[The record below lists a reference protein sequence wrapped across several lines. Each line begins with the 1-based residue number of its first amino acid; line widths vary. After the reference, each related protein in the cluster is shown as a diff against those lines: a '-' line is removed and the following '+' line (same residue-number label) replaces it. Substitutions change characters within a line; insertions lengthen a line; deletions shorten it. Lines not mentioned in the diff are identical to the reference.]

1 MDERSALTP
10 WQWIALALAV
20 AFLDLAL
27 TFYNVWPS
35 LWIRPSFELS
45 VELGVLLLG
54 IVAYAARRGGVPRA
68 LHVALLVL
76 LVLLV
81 IGRYAEVTS
90 PALYGR
96 PVNFYWD
103 ARHLPAVAAMLAKV
117 APWWALI
124 GLVLGLAALFGAVT
138 FVLSLAL
145 SRVTTAVRVRSAR
158 RALGVV
164 GIVLVG
170 IYSTS
175 HAFAWKARYWYALP
189 VSATYLQQADFLLDA
204 YAASTSR
211 RLPAVQWP
219 ASNFRRLE
227 GGNVLLMFLE
237 SYGAVTYD
245 APEIAE
251 VVTPALKGF
260 ADAVHSTGRR
270 VLSTFVE
277 SPTFGGGSWLAHVSL
292 MSGMEIRDPGDY
304 AVLMTQHR
312 DTLPKVFSAAG
323 YHPIAVMPGTRNAWP
338 EGAFYGFDAIYAER
352 EVDYRGPDFGWW
364 RIPDQFT
371 LSRVAAL
378 GAEHDAGRP
387 LFAFLPTI
395 NTHIPFLPIPPY
407 QPDWQR
413 LTTDEPFAH
422 GAVAASLERTPDWL
436 KLRVPYA
443 DSFAYTFTYLA
454 GYVRERM
461 PANAVLILLGDHQP
475 AASVTGEGA
484 RWDVPVH
491 VVTGNDAIADQLLA
505 AGFVEGIA
513 LPANERATRKMHEL
527 TPILLNAFD
536 DPQQTSGAERR

>member
-1 MDERSALTP
+1 MDERGALTP

-20 AFLDLAL
+20 GFLDLVL

-124 GLVLGLAALFGAVT
+124 GLVLGVAALFGAVT

-227 GGNVLLMFLE
+227 GGDVLLMFLE

-245 APEIAE
+245 ASEIAE
-251 VVTPALKGF
+251 VVSPARKGF
-260 ADAVHSTGRR
+260 ADAVQATGRR
-270 VLSTFVE
+270 VLSMFVE

-378 GAEHDAGRP
+378 GTERDAGRP

-413 LTTDEPFAH
+413 LTSDEPFAH

-436 KLRVPYA
+436 KLREPYA
-443 DSFAYTFTYLA
+443 DSFAYTFMYLA
-454 GYVRERM
+454 GYVRGRM

-491 VVTGNDAIADQLLA
+491 VVTGNDAIADRLLA
-505 AGFVEGIA
+505 AGFVEGIT

-536 DPQQTSGAERR
+536 DPQQASGAERR